1 MLRRVPKFQAAL
13 PSLAFAYFA
22 LGTAALAVVGLAL
35 PVSRDLH
42 VPAAQT
48 GLLVSVLALTFAPA
62 ALLVQ
67 GFFGHWPRK
76 RLLLAGLGLLA
87 LGLLAG
93 ALAPSFAVLLL
104 SRVPVAVGAAMVGPV
119 ASATATQLVGPE
131 RQPQALAVV
140 FAGFGLSSV
149 LGVPLA
155 SLLAPALGW
164 RGTLVALAVL
174 AALAALLIARL
185 VPSVP
190 GGSRLTPALLR
201 RALDT
206 SGVRPALLATL
217 LQIGAPFVVYGVTG
231 SYLAERFGSSPAAV
245 SATLLAFGAAGLV
258 GNALA
263 GRLAGSLGQART
275 LAASLVGATLV
286 AAALL
291 VLPRDPL
298 VGGLVFAA
306 LSLFTQMFQTP
317 QQARLIRL
325 DPTQRGLMLALNAS
339 VVYLGISLGS
349 WLGSA
354 LLPALGAQPLTAL
367 SLAMLLVAL
376 AASSAVPRPVAQARP
391 A

>member
-1 MLRRVPKFQAAL
+1 MIRRVPKLQPAL
-13 PSLAFAYFA
+13 LSLALAYFA

-35 PVSRDLH
+35 PVSGDFH
-42 VPAAQT
+42 VPASRT
-48 GLLVSVLALTFAPA
+48 GLLVSVFALTFAPA
-62 ALLVQ
+62 ALLAQ
-67 GFFGHWPRK
+67 GLFGHWPRR

-87 LGLLAG
+87 FGLLAG
-93 ALAPSFAVLLL
+93 ALAPSFALLLL
-104 SRVPVAVGAAMVGPV
+104 SRVPVAVGAAMIGPV
-119 ASATATQLVGPE
+119 ASATATQLVPPE

-140 FAGFGLSSV
+140 FAGFSFSSV

-164 RGTLVALAVL
+164 RGTLVALAGL
-174 AALAALLIARL
+174 AGLAALLLARL
-185 VPSVP
+185 VPPVP

-201 RALDT
+201 RALAVG
-206 SGVRPALLATL
+206 GVRPALLATL

-231 SYLAERFGSSPAAV
+231 SYLAGRFGSSPAAI
-245 SATLLAFGAAGLV
+245 SATLLAFGVAGLV

-263 GRLAGSLGQART
+263 GRLAGTLGQART
-275 LAASLVGATLV
+275 LAVSVIGAALG

-298 VGGLVFAA
+298 VGGLVFAS

-317 QQARLIRL
+317 QQARLIGL
-325 DPTQRGLMLALNAS
+325 DPAQRGLMLALNAS

-354 LLPALGAQPLTAL
+354 LLPALGAQPLTGL

-376 AASSAVPRPVAQARP
+376 AASAAVSRPVLRPRPA
-391 A
+391 